1 MAGGGDLQ
9 GAKKRKREHAE
20 GKAKHRPQ
28 VKGGGDGGKRK
39 KHSAAGGYA
48 ADGGAGEAVARK
60 KTPVTPKEKRLA
72 AKVSLVSVRKRWNMG
87 FDRGRCI
94 CISELKLTDGL
105 DCDRKCRRPGR

>member
-20 GKAKHRPQ
+20 GKAKPRPQ

-39 KHSAAGGYA
+39 KHSA
-48 ADGGAGEAVARK
+48 DGGAGEAVARK
-60 KTPVTPKEKRLA
+60 KTLVTPKEKRLA

-87 FDRGRCI
+87 FDRGHCI